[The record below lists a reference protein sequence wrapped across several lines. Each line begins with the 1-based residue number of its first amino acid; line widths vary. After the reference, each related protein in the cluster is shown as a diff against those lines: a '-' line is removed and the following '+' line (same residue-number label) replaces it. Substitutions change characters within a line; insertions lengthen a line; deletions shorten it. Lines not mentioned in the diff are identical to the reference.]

1 MKTMWLS
8 TAQKG
13 PLFRHNSHLKIYAK
27 EAIIVQKV
35 EMEQIAKY
43 YAQKAI
49 FVMKVLL
56 NQFHVRRDC

>member
-1 MKTMWLS
+1 M
-8 TAQKG
+8 
-13 PLFRHNSHLKIYAK
+13 KIYAK
-27 EAIIVQKV
+27 EVTIVQKV